1 MSLVDAL
8 NLTEIDLDA
17 LRQEVREAI
26 ANLPPIYRE
35 VVELH
40 HLQSWS
46 IREIAAEKNLKTGT
60 VKRRLHDARNRLRRH
75 FA

>member
-1 MSLVDAL
+1 MPLVDAL
-8 NLTEIDLDA
+8 NLTEIDSDA
-17 LRQEVREAI
+17 RRQEVREAV

-40 HLQSWS
+40 YLESLPVS
-46 IREIAAEKNLKTGT
+46 EIAEEKNLPQGT
-60 VKRRLHDARNRLRRH
+60 VKRRLHEARNRLRGH